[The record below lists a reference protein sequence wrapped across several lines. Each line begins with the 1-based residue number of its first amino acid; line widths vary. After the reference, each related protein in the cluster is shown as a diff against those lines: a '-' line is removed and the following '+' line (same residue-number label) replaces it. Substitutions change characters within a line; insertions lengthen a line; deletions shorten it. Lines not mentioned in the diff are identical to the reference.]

1 MASYIERRKFLG
13 AVGGAA
19 AAWPLVARAQQP
31 AIPVVG
37 VLSGHSSAEWGQFV
51 AAFNRGLKEVGYVEG
66 QNVSIE
72 YRWAEGHYDRLPAL
86 AADLVRRRVAVIAAI
101 GGVNAAFA
109 AKAETSELPI
119 VFITGRDPVELGFV
133 ASLNRPGGNLTGVS
147 LLNDELVPKRLELLR
162 ELVPRAATIAI
173 LVNPD
178 NRNHPS
184 YVVAL
189 DSVARVGGQKVLVL
203 GAGMD
208 PDFEPAFARL
218 VQRRADALVVAAD
231 PFFDSRRE
239 QIVGLAIRYAVPT
252 IFQWREFVQA
262 GGLISYGTSLADAHR
277 LQGVY
282 SGRLLKGAKA
292 ADLPVVQPTKFELF
306 VNLRTAQALGVT
318 VPPSILLR
326 ADEVIE

>member
-1 MASYIERRKFLG
+1 VSPKAQRREFVTLLG
-13 AVGGAA
+13 GVIVG
-19 AAWPLVARAQQP
+19 WPLAVRAQQP

-37 VLSGHSSAEWGQFV
+37 VLSGHSSAEWGPFV
-51 AAFNRGLKEVGYVEG
+51 TAFNQGLKEIGYVEG
-66 QNVSIE
+66 QNVFIE

-86 AADLVRRRVAVIAAI
+86 AADLVRSPVPVIAAM
-101 GGVNAAFA
+101 GVNAALV
-109 AKAETSELPI
+109 AKAATSELPI
-119 VFITGRDPVELGFV
+119 VFITGSDPVELGFV
-133 ASLNRPGGNLTGVS
+133 ASFNRPGGNLTGVS

-173 LVNPD
+173 LLNPD

-184 YVVAL
+184 YAVAL
-189 DSVARVGGQKVLVL
+189 DSVARAGAQKVLIV
-203 GAGMD
+203 GARID
-208 PDFEPAFARL
+208 PDFEPAFATL
-218 VQRRADALVVAAD
+218 VKRRADALVVAAD
-231 PFFDSRRE
+231 PFFDNRRE
-239 QIVGLAIRYAVPT
+239 QIVGLTKRYAVPT

-282 SGRLLKGAKA
+282 SGRLLKGTKP

-306 VNLRTAQALGVT
+306 INLRTARALGLT
-318 VPPSILLR
+318 VPQSILLR

>member
-1 MASYIERRKFLG
+1 VKRREFITLL
-13 AVGGAA
+13 GGAA
-19 AAWPLVARAQQP
+19 AAWPLAARAQQP
-31 AIPVVG
+31 TMPVIG
-37 VLSGHSSAEWGQFV
+37 VLSGHSSAEWGQYV
-51 AAFNRGLKEVGYVEG
+51 AAFNQGLKEAGYVDG

-72 YRWAEGHYDRLPAL
+72 YRWAEGHYDRLSAL
-86 AADLVRRRVAVIAAI
+86 AADLVRRRVAVIAAM
-101 GGVNAAFA
+101 GVDAAFA

-133 ASLNRPGGNLTGVS
+133 ASLNRPRGNLTGVS

-162 ELVPRAATIAI
+162 ELVPRATTIAI

-178 NRNHPS
+178 NRNHSS

-189 DSVARVGGQKVLVL
+189 DSVARAGGQKVLVL
-203 GAGMD
+203 GARID
-208 PDFEPAFARL
+208 SDFEPAFATL

-239 QIVGLAIRYAVPT
+239 QIVSLATRYAVPT

-282 SGRLLKGAKA
+282 SGRLLKGAKP
-292 ADLPVVQPTKFELF
+292 ADLPVIQPTKFELII
-306 VNLRTAQALGVT
+306 NLKTAKALGLEVSPT
-318 VPPSILLR
+318 LLAR

>member
-1 MASYIERRKFLG
+1 MKRRNFIALL
-13 AVGGAA
+13 GGAA
-19 AAWPLVARAQQP
+19 AAWPIAGRAQQP
-31 AIPVVG
+31 TMPVIG
-37 VLSGHSSAEWGQFV
+37 VLSGHSSAEWGPFV
-51 AAFNRGLKEVGYVEG
+51 AAFNQGLKELGYVAG

-86 AADLVRRRVAVIAAI
+86 AADLVRRPVAVIAAI
-101 GGVNAAFA
+101 GGVNAALA

-133 ASLNRPGGNLTGVS
+133 ASFNRPGGNLTGVS
-147 LLNDELVPKRLELLR
+147 LLNDEIVPKRLELLR
-162 ELVPRAATIAI
+162 ELVPRATTIAI
-173 LVNPD
+173 LLNPD

-184 YVVAL
+184 YAVTL
-189 DSVARVGGQKVLVL
+189 DSVARAGGQTVLVL
-203 GAGMD
+203 GARTD
-208 PDFEPAFARL
+208 PDFEPAFATL
-218 VQRRADALVVAAD
+218 VERRADALVVAAD

-239 QIVGLAIRYAVPT
+239 QIVGLAARYAVPT

-282 SGRLLKGAKA
+282 SGRLLKGAKP

-306 VNLRTAQALGVT
+306 VNLRTAQALGLT
-318 VPPSILLR
+318 VPQSILLR